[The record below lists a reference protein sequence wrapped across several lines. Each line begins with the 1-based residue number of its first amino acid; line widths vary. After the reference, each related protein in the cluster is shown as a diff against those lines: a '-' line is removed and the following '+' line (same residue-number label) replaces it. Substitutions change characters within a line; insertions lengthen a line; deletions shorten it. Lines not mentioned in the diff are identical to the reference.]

1 MTRKKRRFVD
11 FIFLDNINE
20 IEANI
25 EKTGAINKYAI
36 YQSMYHLNR

>member
-1 MTRKKRRFVD
+1 MD

-36 YQSMYHLNR
+36 YQSIILIDSYMHC

>member
-1 MTRKKRRFVD
+1 MD

-25 EKTGAINKYAI
+25 EKTGAINTYAI
-36 YQSMYHLNR
+36 YQSIILIDSYMHS